1 MTGTFID
8 ANFFIYMNTPIK
20 NIDSFIDYYE
30 KELTSNRTFTNLIV
44 LDELIYISKKK
55 YGIPNNVT
63 LEFIDSMIL
72 PFTSILPLEESD
84 YLIMK
89 ETLKYCPKPSDAL
102 IVASMKRASITDL
115 LSEDSD
121 FDKVPAI
128 SRRWLNP

>member
-1 MTGTFID
+1 MTGLFID
-8 ANFFIYMNTPIK
+8 ANFFIYMNTPIRK
-20 NIDSFIDYYE
+20 LDSFIDYYE

-63 LEFIDSMIL
+63 FEFIDSMIL

-89 ETLKYCPKPSDAL
+89 ETLKHCPKPSDAL
-102 IVASMKRASITDL
+102 IVASMKRSSITDI
-115 LSEDSD
+115 LSEDND
-121 FDKVPAI
+121 FDKVPGI

>member
-1 MTGTFID
+1 MTGVFID

-20 NIDSFIDYYE
+20 NLDSFIDYYE
-30 KELTSNRTFTNLIV
+30 RELTSNRTFTNLIV
-44 LDELIYISKKK
+44 LDELIYISRKK
-55 YGIPNNVT
+55 YAIPNDVT

-72 PFTSILPLEESD
+72 PFTSILPLDESD

-121 FDKVPAI
+121 FDKVPGI